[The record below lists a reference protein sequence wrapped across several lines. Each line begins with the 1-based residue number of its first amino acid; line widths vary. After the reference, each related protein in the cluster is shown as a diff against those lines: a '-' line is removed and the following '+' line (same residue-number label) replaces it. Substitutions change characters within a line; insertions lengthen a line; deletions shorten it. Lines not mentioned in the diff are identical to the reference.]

1 MTHKD
6 IRVRLH
12 LEGHSINEI
21 ARITH
26 HSQRAVDNYIGTFES
41 VLILKLYGVK
51 PELMARLL
59 KKGSTVIREYLKL
72 IDEFYEDEKKIKQYL
87 LSEGLY
93 RKKSML
99 TAPKLDYK
107 KSK

>member
-6 IRVRLH
+6 IIVRLH
-12 LEGHSINEI
+12 LQGHSVNEI

-51 PELMARLL
+51 PTLMARLL
-59 KKGSTVIREYLKL
+59 KKGITVIREYLKL
-72 IDEFYEDEKKIKQYL
+72 IDEFYEDEQEIKQHL
-87 LSEGLY
+87 LAEGV
-93 RKKSML
+93 KF
-99 TAPKLDYK
+99 
-107 KSK
+107 